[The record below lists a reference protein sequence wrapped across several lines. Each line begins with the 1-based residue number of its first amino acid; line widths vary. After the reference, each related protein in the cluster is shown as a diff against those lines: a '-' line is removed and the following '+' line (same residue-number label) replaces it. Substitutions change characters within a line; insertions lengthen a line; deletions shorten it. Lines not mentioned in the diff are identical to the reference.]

1 MLDKNKNNKRHT
13 VLITG
18 ATGDLGYEFVRGFAN
33 LGYNILFTSRSESKS
48 KKLID
53 FATKHGSQKSHSII
67 INLDDDKAADKIINK
82 IKKLNLYPDILLN
95 NARNKDNLLSNNEG
109 IIKRSKW
116 ISEFK
121 INVLVPYEL
130 SSKLSILKKSSL
142 KKIIN
147 ISSIYGVVA
156 PNIKIYKNPKR
167 DSAINYGTVKAA
179 LNHLT
184 KELSVRLADKKIQ
197 VNSVSYGGVKG
208 NQTKLFQKKYSNL
221 SPQNKMI
228 PKNELFGVI
237 DFLISDKSANIN
249 GHNIIVD
256 GGWTVW

>member
-1 MLDKNKNNKRHT
+1 MFDKDKKRRT

-18 ATGDLGYEFVRGFAN
+18 ATGDIGYEFVRGFAN
-33 LGYNILFTSRSESKS
+33 LDYNIIFTSRSKVKS
-48 KKLID
+48 KQLID
-53 FATKHGSQKSHSII
+53 FASKHGCQIIHSII
-67 INLDDDKAADKIINK
+67 INLDDDEATDRIISK
-82 IKKLNLYPDILLN
+82 IKKIKLYPDILLN
-95 NARNKDNLLSNNEG
+95 NARNKDNLKTNHKG
-109 IIKRSKW
+109 IINRTKW

-130 SSKLSILKKSSL
+130 SLKLTALKKSPL

-156 PNIKIYKNPKR
+156 PNIKIYKNPKK

-184 KELSVRLADKKIQ
+184 KELAVRLADKKIQ
-197 VNSVSYGGVKG
+197 VNSVSYGGVRG
-208 NQTKLFQKKYSNL
+208 NQSKSFQKKYSNL

-237 DFLISDKSANIN
+237 EFLISDKSENIN

-256 GGWTVW
+256 GGWTIW